1 MSCVSLQQDQGRHS
15 KQSQISGNFNLN
27 IGNTRK
33 KRLSEK
39 LLNIKENVSY
49 NGGAMAFIPS
59 DDIWEK
65 FDLAGNCVN
74 DDDFDIEAIMDDN
87 DAFPDLENFA
97 QDFDISD
104 VKSLDEPFAV
114 KDEQGDFF
122 IKEVESD
129 FFVKEVNDDDSS
141 CDFLSDLN
149 LPTLDLSAFEPE
161 TLKSDCM
168 WSSTLNHMVEAQQQ
182 QTKGRKRDFSLT
194 LSECNEG
201 LMAIKDIEMLG
212 STPPTFMGGNL
223 LAGSS
228 LNAYIETPL
237 TTSASESDTES
248 TSTDEEIDVV
258 SSDDNDGYRRHLVQ
272 QQQQHHY
279 HRSQAIN
286 SSKKIAH
293 IEPGRSLLL
302 SRNRSPKP
310 VPQQHDA
317 ASNASS
323 HCQQTFIDHSY
334 FLVRPPSPQQSPGL
348 IQGMLTPTES
358 SDDDESINTQFISST
373 GNIDKRKI
381 AQAVQ
386 SLIKNNKQS
395 LLNCANKRTATPDNI
410 KFKFRMKFKSSGQ
423 QHSLLTVNNR
433 HHMRRKSAS
442 NNSHCPPQSASK
454 SPEPVSILSN
464 SPKMSSASAP
474 ASPSKSHSSS
484 LRNSSHH
491 NIKSSRSS
499 NNSSSSSSARSSP
512 NNQEQKCREIRD
524 LHNSMERQ
532 RRVDLRKNFDQLKSV
547 VPELADTEKASKL
560 NILNKAS
567 DYCKLLSTLDTKLRK
582 DVDKESAR
590 NALLRKKLSALQSQ
604 FSSGVRLSSGR
615 VSLVHARR

>member
-1 MSCVSLQQDQGRHS
+1 
-15 KQSQISGNFNLN
+15 
-27 IGNTRK
+27 
-33 KRLSEK
+33 
-39 LLNIKENVSY
+39 
-49 NGGAMAFIPS
+49 MAYLPS

-65 FDLAGNCVN
+65 FDLAGNCAAN
-74 DDDFDIEAIMDDN
+74 DDDFDIEGIMDDN
-87 DAFPDLENFA
+87 DTFPDLENFA
-97 QDFDISD
+97 QDFDITD
-104 VKSLDEPFAV
+104 VKSLEEPFSV
-114 KDEQGDFF
+114 KDEPGDFF

-129 FFVKEVNDDDSS
+129 FFVKEEVFQMNDDDSS
-141 CDFLSDLN
+141 CDFLNDFN
-149 LPTLDLSAFEPE
+149 LPSLDLSALEPE

-168 WSSTLNHMVEAQQQ
+168 WSSTLNHMVEAQMN

-212 STPPTFMGGNL
+212 TTPPTFMGGNL

-279 HRSQAIN
+279 HRSQASS

-310 VPQQHDA
+310 VQQQQEA
-317 ASNASS
+317 ASNAS

-334 FLVRPPSPQQSPGL
+334 FLVRPPSPQQSPAM

-395 LLNCANKRTATPDNI
+395 LLNCANKRTATPENI

-423 QHSLLTVNNR
+423 QQHSLLTVNNR
-433 HHMRRKSAS
+433 HHVRRKSAS
-442 NNSHCPPQSASK
+442 NNTHCPLPQSAAK
-454 SPEPVSILSN
+454 SPEPVSILNN
-464 SPKMSSASAP
+464 SHKMSSVSTP
-474 ASPSKSHSSS
+474 ASPSKSSH
-484 LRNSSHH
+484 LRNSSSHH

-499 NNSSSSSSARSSP
+499 HNSSSSGSARSSP

-532 RRVDLRKNFDQLKSV
+532 RRVDLRKNFDQLKAV
-547 VPELADTEKASKL
+547 VPELADSEKASKL

-582 DVDKESAR
+582 DVDKEAAR